1 MNEVE
6 KGFARYLDSAALK
19 RLQGV
24 RIGIA
29 GAGGLGSNCAMHLV
43 RCGFRKFVLADFDL
57 VEHSNLNRQY
67 FFASQVG
74 RPKVE
79 ALAGNMLAVNP
90 DLEIEE
96 LNIRLDRDNVE
107 GVFNECRAVVEALDD
122 PADKKMLVECMLNGE
137 KLLVAVSGCAGW
149 GRSGEIRCRRVREKF
164 YLVGDMSS
172 EAGPDLPPMSPGTGV
187 AAAMQADVVL
197 AYFLNRREPG
207 NNGGDR
213 G

>member
-6 KGFARYLDSAALK
+6 KGFARYLDLADLQ
-19 RLQGV
+19 RLQDV

-43 RCGFRKFVLADFDL
+43 RSGFRKFVLADFDM
-57 VEHSNLNRQY
+57 VEHSNLNRQC
-67 FFASQVG
+67 FFATQVG
-74 RPKVE
+74 EPKVR

-90 DLEIEE
+90 DLEIEQCE
-96 LNIRLDRDNVE
+96 VRLDQRSVKS
-107 GVFNECRAVVEALDD
+107 VFSGCRAVVEALDN
-122 PADKKMLVECMLNGE
+122 AEDKKMLAESVLETDA
-137 KLLVAVSGCAGW
+137 LLVAVSGCAGW

-187 AAAMQADVVL
+187 AAAMQADAVL
-197 AYFLNRREPG
+197 AYFLNRRRPEK
-207 NNGGDR
+207 NGGDR